1 MVNMRVLVIEDEKK
15 VSEFIK
21 KGLEEQSYIV
31 DIATNG
37 KTGEELAGYNEYDL
51 IVLDVLLPR
60 QDGWQTCRNIR
71 ENQITTPIIMLTSL
85 GETEDKIKGLDLG
98 ADDYLTKPFE
108 FDEFLAR
115 IRALVRRKSS
125 GKGSV
130 LELDDLR
137 LDLSSRKISR
147 GGKEIT
153 LTQKEFALLEYLLRN
168 KKRVMTRTQI
178 SEHVWGI
185 DFDTGSNVVDSYIK
199 LLRKKIDKDFERHLI
214 HTIVGV
220 GYVMRE
226 EK

>member
-1 MVNMRVLVIEDEKK
+1 MRILVIEDEKK
-15 VSEFIK
+15 VSDFIK
-21 KGLEEQSYIV
+21 KGLEEQAYVV
-31 DIATNG
+31 DTAMDGTE
-37 KTGEELAGYNEYDL
+37 GERLAGYNEYDT
-51 IVLDVLLPR
+51 IVLDVLLPK

-71 ENQITTPIIMLTSL
+71 QNGVKTPILMLTSL
-85 GETEDKIKGLDLG
+85 GETEDKVKGLDLG
-98 ADDYLTKPFE
+98 ADDYLTKPFA

-115 IRALVRRKSS
+115 IRALIRRS
-125 GKGSV
+125 GSGETTHFTLAD
-130 LELDDLR
+130 LELDL
-137 LDLSSRKISR
+137 LERKVMR
-147 GGKEIT
+147 AGREIQ

-168 KKRVMTRTQI
+168 KKKVMTRTQI

-199 LLRKKIDKDFERHLI
+199 MLRKKIDKDFSPQLI